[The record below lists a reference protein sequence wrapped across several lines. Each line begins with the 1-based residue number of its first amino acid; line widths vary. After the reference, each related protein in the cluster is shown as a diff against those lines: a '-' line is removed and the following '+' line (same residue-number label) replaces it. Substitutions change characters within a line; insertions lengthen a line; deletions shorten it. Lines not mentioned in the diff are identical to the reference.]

1 MLLDDQELRTR
12 LAEIAQR
19 TYDGDNFLRDLL
31 RAYGFSASDLAAVQN
46 QSAEENEILYQNVV
60 FFKIIPQA
68 TSFARLNSLASA
80 LKYHLL
86 TELYAPKYLI
96 ATDLQKMVAIKT
108 RTGQKLVVKLS
119 ALEQHREFFDDW
131 WHHQSSDAVL
141 RTEDKSSITKVESSV
156 TLDRRAADY
165 AKVLYDELSHEGGKQ
180 LTYQETNRFF
190 CFLLFCFFAEHLGI
204 FAPQSFSRLLEQET
218 RADGSDLTDFF
229 AQLILFLTTGNFEPT
244 DSPLITSRR
253 CEQRRFRSLEPAADF
268 ATSSFGSFLC
278 TLFGETALEIP
289 AFNTET
295 RSLLLRSSKFD
306 WSLINPDIFGT
317 IFQSITAKRQR
328 NVHGMDYTS
337 VKNVLKVI
345 EPLFLNQLWQEFW
358 QKFSDVTALQE
369 LWRKLSLIRI
379 LDPACGSGNFLIV
392 SYKKLRELELEIILR
407 LRQLSPAN
415 FAKQNYRSRIH
426 LHSFCGIELE
436 DLPCTLA
443 QLSLVLAQYQIE
455 KTARRHDVLFD
466 ASALSQTPQII
477 RGNAARLDW
486 APICPGLDPASNL
499 CIYLVSNPPYKG
511 ATKQTSQ
518 QKADFAAYFGDEVY
532 SKNMNYAALWLIKS
546 ARYLYSQVQ
555 LGNSAELAFITADS
569 ICQGEQVGLIFPKV
583 FATGAEI
590 SFAHRP
596 FHWSNDAK
604 AQAGVDVIIL
614 GLRIASDCDRWPKYL
629 FFDSSA
635 VEVEA
640 INPYLV
646 AARPDLFITR
656 RTRPPALL
664 PPLLVGSMPL
674 DDGNLTL
681 NRSEYEELSAQSIP
695 SRWLRPLLGAE
706 EILKLPCDLCS
717 GKKLNHSV
725 MRNIRHCLWIE
736 DVDYLAA
743 KNYSTLAARFAK
755 VADCR
760 ARSRRPTTQKAARFP
775 YRFAENRHQ
784 SAQAALAIPSL
795 SSKNRPYYPMA
806 YLEASDLIIVSN
818 TALVIYDPPLWLFA
832 LLQSQQHQVWLKAVS
847 GSLGNSYRYTAT
859 LAYNT
864 FPLPPLSTDDQ
875 EKLSS
880 SAENILQMRGQY
892 RDKSL
897 AEIYDQ
903 MPAEL
908 QDCYVE
914 NDQLVDQI
922 YGQNFSDDAAR
933 LAYLFRLY
941 AQNI

>member
-19 TYDGDNFLRDLL
+19 TYHNDDFLRDLL
-31 RAYGFSASDLAAVQN
+31 RAYGFSISDLAAVQN
-46 QSAEENEILYQNVV
+46 QSAEKNEILYPNIV
-60 FFKIIPQA
+60 FLKIAPAA
-68 TSFARLNSLASA
+68 TTFARLNSLASA

-86 TELYAPKYLI
+86 TDLHAPKYLI
-96 ATDLQKMVAIKT
+96 ATDLQKMVAIEA
-108 RTGQKLVVKLS
+108 RTGQKLVTKLS
-119 ALEQHREFFDDW
+119 ALEQHGDFFGDW
-131 WHHQSSDAVL
+131 RHLQPSDGTVQ
-141 RTEDKSSITKVESSV
+141 TEEKSSVAKVESSV

-165 AKVLYDELSHEGGKQ
+165 AKVLYDELAHKGGKE
-180 LTYQETNRFF
+180 LTYQEINRFF

-204 FAPQSFSRLLEQET
+204 FSPRSFSRLLEQET
-218 RADGSDLTDFF
+218 MADGSDLAEFF
-229 AQLILFLTTGNFEPT
+229 TQLIPFLAAGNFEPT
-244 DSPLITSRR
+244 DSPLIMSKHGD
-253 CEQRRFRSLEPAADF
+253 QQRFRSLEPAADF
-268 ATSSFGSFLC
+268 ASSFGPFLHA
-278 TLFGETALEIP
+278 LFSEAALEIP
-289 AFNTET
+289 AFDAET

-328 NVHGMDYTS
+328 NAHGMDYTS

-358 QKFSDVTALQE
+358 QNFSDLTALQE
-369 LWRKLSLIRI
+369 LWQKLSLIRI

-415 FAKQNYRSRIH
+415 FAKQSYRSRIH
-426 LHSFCGIELE
+426 LNNFCGIELE

-443 QLSLVLAQYQIE
+443 QLSLMLAQYQIE
-455 KTARRHDVLFD
+455 KTARRHGVLFD
-466 ASALSQTPQII
+466 ADAISQTPQVI
-477 RGNAARLDW
+477 RGNAMRLDW
-486 APICPGLDPASNL
+486 APICPGLNPAPNL
-499 CIYLVSNPPYKG
+499 RIYLISNPPYKG

-518 QKADFAAYFGDEVY
+518 QKADFAVYFGDEVY
-532 SKNMNYAALWLIKS
+532 SKNLNYAALWLIKG
-546 ARYLYSQVQ
+546 ARYLASQVQ
-555 LGNSAELAFITADS
+555 FGNSAELAFITADS

-614 GLRIASDCDRWPKYL
+614 SLRIASDRDRRPKLL
-629 FFDSSA
+629 FSDNGA
-635 VEVEA
+635 LETEA
-640 INPYLV
+640 INPYLA
-646 AARPDLFITR
+646 AARPDLFVTR
-656 RTRPPALL
+656 RAKSPALL

-681 NRSEYEELSAQSIP
+681 SQSECEELSVQSIP

-717 GKKLNHSV
+717 GKKLNRSA
-725 MRNIRHCLWIE
+725 MQNIRHCLWIE
-736 DVDYLAA
+736 DADYLAA
-743 KNYSTLAARFAK
+743 KNYPVLAARFAK
-755 VADCR
+755 VADYR
-760 ARSRRPTTQKAARFP
+760 ARSRRPTTRKAARFP

-784 SAQAALAIPSL
+784 SAQTALVIPSL
-795 SSKNRPYYPMA
+795 SSKNRSYYPMA
-806 YLEASDLIIVSN
+806 YLVATDLIISN

-847 GSLGNSYRYTAT
+847 GSLGNSYRYSAT

-864 FPLPPLSTDDQ
+864 FPLPSLSTVDQ

-880 SAENILQMRGQY
+880 SAESILQIRSQY
-892 RDKSL
+892 CNKSL
-897 AEIYDQ
+897 AEIYDH

-908 QDCYVE
+908 EVCYTE
-914 NDQLVDQI
+914 NNQLVDQI
-922 YGQNFSDDAAR
+922 YGQNFADDTAR

-941 AQNI
+941 EQNL